1 MNKTLP
7 IRILQVS
14 YSMDLGG
21 AETLIMNLYRNI
33 DRTKVQF
40 DFLLHAEEES
50 AYEEEIIKLGGKIYR
65 IPRFLGYNK
74 LSYDKALREFLSN
87 HPEHIIIHD
96 HLMDS
101 ASETF
106 HIAKKMGRITISHS
120 HTEIIEKSLE
130 ERIRFF
136 FRKDLYKNADYRFAC
151 SNKAGE
157 WLYRNK
163 ADFSVIKNGIET
175 DKYAFNEETRKEK
188 RRELGLADNDYIIG
202 TVGRLV
208 EQKNQ
213 KRTLEIFSDYL
224 KTNEK
229 GKLVIVGDG
238 PLRETLEKTA
248 KALDI
253 EDNVLFLGSRR
264 DVSSILMAFDIFILT
279 SFSEGLGIVLIEAMA
294 SGLSCVF
301 SDSIPH
307 EVDIIPELIKR
318 ISLDSGNSEWLKAI
332 NESSKDYNRT
342 ISYKRVKDCGYDI
355 EETAKKLESFY
366 LSLY

>member
-136 FRKDLYKNADYRFAC
+136 FRKDLYKHADYRFAC

-175 DKYAFNEETRKEK
+175 DKYDKQIMEWEIKESEFEMGN
-188 RRELGLADNDYIIG
+188 RAYSENGLCPTLTTMGDINI
-202 TVGRLV
+202 LV
-208 EQKNQ
+208 E
-213 KRTLEIFSDYL
+213 
-224 KTNEK
+224 
-229 GKLVIVGDG
+229 
-238 PLRETLEKTA
+238 
-248 KALDI
+248 
-253 EDNVLFLGSRR
+253 EDVRN
-264 DVSSILMAFDIFILT
+264 
-279 SFSEGLGIVLIEAMA
+279 
-294 SGLSCVF
+294 
-301 SDSIPH
+301 
-307 EVDIIPELIKR
+307 K
-318 ISLDSGNSEWLKAI
+318 
-332 NESSKDYNRT
+332 
-342 ISYKRVKDCGYDI
+342 
-355 EETAKKLESFY
+355 
-366 LSLY
+366 